1 MDNLRSVFEA
11 DYLKMANHPLMWL
24 AAGLAVTV
32 VIVQSIVFFRKSLV
46 AAKEMGIQDKQVKA
60 AIKSSAISSIGPSIV
75 ILVGMI
81 SLLVSMGGPISW
93 MRLSFIGSVNYEL
106 MAAGFGAEAMGAK
119 LGAGMDPMVFACA
132 VWVMV
137 LGSLGWLV
145 FTLLFTD
152 KMDKVNHLLSSG
164 NEKLVP
170 IISACAM
177 LGAFAYLA
185 SGNFITG
192 EGSVTFTSPAA
203 VATIIGCVVMMGL
216 SKIAKDKNIQWIKEW
231 ALSISMFSGM
241 IIGTVLINVI

>member
-1 MDNLRSVFEA
+1 
-11 DYLKMANHPLMWL
+11 
-24 AAGLAVTV
+24 
-32 VIVQSIVFFRKSLV
+32 
-46 AAKEMGIQDKQVKA
+46 
-60 AIKSSAISSIGPSIV
+60 
-75 ILVGMI
+75 
-81 SLLVSMGGPISW
+81 
-93 MRLSFIGSVNYEL
+93 
-106 MAAGFGAEAMGAK
+106 
-119 LGAGMDPMVFACA
+119 
-132 VWVMV
+132 
-137 LGSLGWLV
+137 
-145 FTLLFTD
+145 
-152 KMDKVNHLLSSG
+152 MDKVNHLLSSG

>member
-1 MDNLRSVFEA
+1 
-11 DYLKMANHPLMWL
+11 
-24 AAGLAVTV
+24 
-32 VIVQSIVFFRKSLV
+32 
-46 AAKEMGIQDKQVKA
+46 
-60 AIKSSAISSIGPSIV
+60 
-75 ILVGMI
+75 
-81 SLLVSMGGPISW
+81 
-93 MRLSFIGSVNYEL
+93 
-106 MAAGFGAEAMGAK
+106 
-119 LGAGMDPMVFACA
+119 MVFACA
-132 VWVMV
+132 IWVMV
-137 LGSLGWLV
+137 LGSLGWLI